1 MVSLS
6 LKKNLL
12 TLVLVGLLAGLL
24 PGYVKGEDCGCEA
37 NQCCSKNGNCG
48 TGNDYCG
55 SGCQEGPCIASP
67 TPPSTD
73 SGSVANI
80 VTQDFFNGIISQADA
95 SCAGKNFYTLVAFL
109 DALNSFNQFGK
120 IGSADDSK
128 REIAAFFAH
137 VTHETGLVSQGFGAT
152 IQAINGN
159 ECNGGNS
166 GAVQARVQYY
176 KQYCNQLGIAPGDN
190 LTC

>member
-1 MVSLS
+1 MV
-6 LKKNLL
+6 
-12 TLVLVGLLAGLL
+12 
-24 PGYVKGEDCGCEA
+24 VKQTNVAAKTAID
-37 NQCCSKNGNCG
+37 CG

-55 SGCQEGPCIASP
+55 SGCQEGPCIVSP

-73 SGSVANI
+73 SVSVANI

-120 IGSADDSK
+120 IGSTDDSK

-137 VTHETGLVSQGFGAT
+137 VTREIGCKRLLNPNTNLLDIIHTQRYSCNK
-152 IQAINGN
+152 INTRN
-159 ECNGGNS
+159 
-166 GAVQARVQYY
+166 
-176 KQYCNQLGIAPGDN
+176 I
-190 LTC
+190 